1 MLRLM
6 RPGVSSGRT
15 GPGRCLGSRLRLA
28 NERGQALLET
38 AITLPIVLF
47 IAVSIFE
54 FGRGY
59 HTLQVVTNAARE
71 GARIAVLPTTT
82 PADVQSRVVNYLR
95 DGQLANAGSTTVT
108 VNRTATVSIGTGT
121 ASASTVTV
129 SYPFAFMVINPVA
142 NLVVR
147 GSTLGSAPFTINAR
161 AQMRNEAQ

>member
-1 MLRLM
+1 MLLVM

-15 GPGRCLGSRLRLA
+15 VPGRYLSSRLRLT

-71 GARIAVLPTTT
+71 GARIAVLPSTT

-95 DGQLANAGSTTVT
+95 DGQLANAATTTVT

-121 ASASTVTV
+121 ASASMVTV
-129 SYPFAFMVINPVA
+129 SYPFSFMVINPVA